1 MKNLLL
7 VLMVLLL
14 VGCSSSQHTPTQ
26 QQINKQ
32 ANQNLGKA
40 MFGNMKPLT
49 PSGPP
54 LTSYNLNGYKQ

>member
-14 VGCSSSQHTPTQ
+14 AGCSSSQHPTQ

-32 ANQNLGKA
+32 ANQNMGRA
-40 MFGNMKPLT
+40 MFGSMKPLT